1 MTLARRDLPA
11 VREAQDL
18 SAGTVPHLDASA
30 VQRIIEAARFSVR
43 TGERNALLI
52 ATIFGRGAQGLGG
65 PACAPPG
72 PHAGR
77 RRLGRSGARAMAG
90 SGARWR

>member
-18 SAGTVPHLDASA
+18 SAGMVPHLDASA

-43 TGERNALLI
+43 TGERNALLSPPSS
-52 ATIFGRGAQGLGG
+52 TGLSGSRR
-65 PACAPPG
+65 ACVCAPRTSCGQKAAG
-72 PHAGR
+72 PFR
-77 RRLGRSGARAMAG
+77 CSARAG
-90 SGARWR
+90 SRARWP